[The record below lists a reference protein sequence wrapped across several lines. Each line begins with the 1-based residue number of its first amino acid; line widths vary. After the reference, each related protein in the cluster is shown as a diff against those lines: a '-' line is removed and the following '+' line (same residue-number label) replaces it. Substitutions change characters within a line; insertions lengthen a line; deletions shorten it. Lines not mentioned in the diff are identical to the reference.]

1 MRRPTS
7 PTALRDRIPGGPDG
21 RRMLAVTLVDRIGS
35 GLWAATAVLY
45 FTYVARL
52 GTAEIG
58 LMLAVSGAIGIAGPP
73 LAGHLADRLPLR
85 PLLVTVQAVRAVAS
99 LALLTTT
106 DLTLLTAV
114 TAVGSLGDRASS
126 VLTKLYA
133 TRVAGPAR
141 ARYQAV
147 NRTVA
152 NLGWAVGGL
161 AAAGALAAGTTAVYR
176 FLLLGDGLSFVLA
189 ALLTLRCQE
198 PPPASRVVAAGRP
211 AATDTPP
218 AATDTPRAEAKAPD
232 AGEGAPDA
240 AGRASGA
247 PGAAADAP
255 AGAAGASG
263 RRPGGRGT
271 PAAGPGTAPAAR
283 ANPWRDRPYL
293 AYTAGDAVLFLDD
306 SVFKV
311 GLPLWTVTATSAP
324 HGLAPLLMVLNNVLV
339 VLLQVPCARF
349 GATPRAARRALL
361 PLGGVFLAGALALA
375 ASATGPSWAACTA
388 LVLAATAFT
397 LAEILHATISWELSV
412 ALAPAEAQGAY
423 LGVHSLAQAVQR
435 SAGPLAVTTAI
446 AVGPAGWAAL
456 GGLLA
461 ATCLAQRRLVRDH
474 TEPVMSVPPVTVSE
488 HRSTA
493 H

>member
-1 MRRPTS
+1 MRRPLS
-7 PTALRDRIPGGPDG
+7 PTALRDRVPGGRDG

-73 LAGHLADRLPLR
+73 LGGHLADRLPLR
-85 PLLVTVQAVRAVAS
+85 PLLVTVQGIRAAAA

-106 DLTLLTAV
+106 DLTLLIAV

-133 TRVAGPAR
+133 ARVAGPER

-161 AAAGALAAGTTAVYR
+161 AAAAALALGTTAVYR
-176 FLLLGDGLSFVLA
+176 CLLIGDGVSFVLA

-198 PPPASRVVAAGRP
+198 PPSPSRVVATR
-211 AATDTPP
+211 PP
-218 AATDTPRAEAKAPD
+218 AATPH
-232 AGEGAPDA
+232 
-240 AGRASGA
+240 
-247 PGAAADAP
+247 
-255 AGAAGASG
+255 
-263 RRPGGRGT
+263 GT
-271 PAAGPGTAPAAR
+271 GPAAGKDATATPATASPLTGGPATTPAPADPAAPPPAPP

-293 AYTAGDAVLFLDD
+293 LYTASDAVLFLDD

-324 HGLAPLLMVLNNVLV
+324 AGLAPLLLVLNNVLV
-339 VLLQVPCARF
+339 VLLQVPFARF
-349 GATPRAARRALL
+349 GGTPDAARRALL
-361 PLGGVFLAGALALA
+361 PLAGVFVAGGLALA
-375 ASATGPSWAACTA
+375 ASAAGPAWIACTA
-388 LVLAATAFT
+388 LILAATAFT

-412 ALAPAEAQGAY
+412 ALAPSEVLGGY
-423 LGVHSLAQAVQR
+423 LGVHSLGQATQR
-435 SAGPLAVTTAI
+435 SVGPLAVTTAI
-446 AVGPAGWAAL
+446 ATGPLGWAGL
-456 GGLLA
+456 GAVLA
-461 ATCLAQRRLVRDH
+461 TACLAQRRLVRVR
-474 TEPVMSVPPVTVSE
+474 TTPALSVPSITVSE